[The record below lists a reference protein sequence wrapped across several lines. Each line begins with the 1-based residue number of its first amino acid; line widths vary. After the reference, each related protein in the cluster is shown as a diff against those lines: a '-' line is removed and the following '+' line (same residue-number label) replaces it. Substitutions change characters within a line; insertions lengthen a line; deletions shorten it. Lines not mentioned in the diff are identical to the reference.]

1 MGFIS
6 NHRKS
11 KNEQTPSR
19 AEPSR
24 AEPSPVDPS
33 RAEPIDGGCGGR
45 PRGGAAVG
53 AVSASRRP
61 RRPSVGV
68 RTRARQGESLAAPCL
83 APAANATAVATSFR
97 HSRFLSLSLSLACV
111 PFFFVA
117 PCQPCLDWPGV
128 CVVDAEMNRR
138 RFGFVF

>member
-83 APAANATAVATSFR
+83 APAANATAVATVSAILAFFL
-97 HSRFLSLSLSLACV
+97 SLSLSLSLSLACV
-111 PFFFVA
+111 PFFLLNPASRVWTG
-117 PCQPCLDWPGV
+117 LV
-128 CVVDAEMNRR
+128 CVSWTPR
-138 RFGFVF
+138 